1 MSRISKKKFWQA
13 LKQEPEKQH
22 TILDMQ
28 IEDWIT
34 GYKRF
39 RKQEDH
45 ELAMAEKLCEK
56 HNKEKEKIDPD
67 KWKDWVEEGKKQ
79 YADY

>member
-22 TILDMQ
+22 TIFDMQ

-34 GYKRF
+34 GYRRF
-39 RKQEDH
+39 RKQEEQ

-56 HNKEKEKIDPD
+56 QLKEKKKIDPD
-67 KWKDWVEEGKKQ
+67 KWNAWVEAGKKQ
-79 YADY
+79 NADN

>member
-13 LKQEPEKQH
+13 LKKDPETEH
-22 TILDMQ
+22 RIFDMQ

-34 GYKRF
+34 GYRRF

-56 HNKEKEKIDPD
+56 HKREKKKINPD
-67 KWKDWVEEGKKQ
+67 KWKAWVEEGNKQWKKN
-79 YADY
+79 